1 MRKNPLCRMCEAR
14 DKIEAAVIVD
24 HIIPKDVCPEP
35 WDHSNW
41 QGVCRKCHAIKSARD
56 KKYFKK

>member
-1 MRKNPLCRMCEAR
+1 MCEAR

-24 HIIPKDVCPEP
+24 HIIPKDVCPDP
-35 WDHSNW
+35 WDESNW
-41 QGVCRKCHAIKSARD
+41 QGLCRKDHAIKSARD

>member
-1 MRKNPLCRMCEAR
+1 MRKNPLCRRCEAR
-14 DKIEAAVIVD
+14 DKIEAAHVVD
-24 HIIPKDVCPEP
+24 HIIPKDICPDP

-41 QGVCRKCHAIKSARD
+41 QSLCRKCHAIKSAID